1 MVGSRHTLT
10 LGYSEILTFADTLRN
25 TYSHPQKHRHS
36 QARVFTGM
44 LTQRYT
50 HTHTHTHTY
59 DGHLA
64 VLWRVLS
71 WDVLVPVG
79 LGQITT

>member
-1 MVGSRHTLT
+1 M
-10 LGYSEILTFADTLRN
+10 LTFADTLRN

-50 HTHTHTHTY
+50 HTHTHTMVTWLY
-59 DGHLA
+59 CGEFSLGN
-64 VLWRVLS
+64 
-71 WDVLVPVG
+71 VLVPVG
-79 LGQITT
+79 LRQITTSVSLDYFQNIVLL